1 MAATPHCVGCG
12 KVMASPS
19 SSSVRYRC
27 DGSCRQ
33 ELDPP
38 RFCGN
43 CGRRMA
49 VQVTPTGWRGR
60 CRGCGASIEST
71 NAG

>member
-1 MAATPHCVGCG
+1 MAAGTHCVGCG
-12 KVMASPS
+12 KVLATAS
-19 SSSVRYRC
+19 SSSARYRC
-27 DGSCRQ
+27 DGSCRR

-38 RFCGN
+38 RYCGG

-60 CRGCGASIEST
+60 CRDCGTEVSAT
-71 NAG
+71 V

>member
-1 MAATPHCVGCG
+1 MAGATHCVGCG
-12 KVMASPS
+12 KALATAS
-19 SSSVRYRC
+19 SSSARYRC
-27 DGSCRQ
+27 DGSCRR

-38 RFCGN
+38 RYCAA

-60 CRGCGASIEST
+60 CRGCSAEVHS
-71 NAG
+71 NA

>member
-1 MAATPHCVGCG
+1 MAVTPHCVGCG
-12 KVMASPS
+12 KVMASAS

-60 CRGCGASIEST
+60 CRGCGAAIEST

>member
-1 MAATPHCVGCG
+1 MATGTHCVGCG
-12 KVMASPS
+12 KVLATAAS
-19 SSSVRYRC
+19 SSARYRC
-27 DGSCRQ
+27 DGSCRG

-38 RFCGN
+38 SHCGM

-60 CRGCGASIEST
+60 CRDCGSEVTS
-71 NAG
+71 G